1 MPTSA
6 RGGGQRT
13 AETLPA
19 AASGR
24 SRPWWRDKDRL
35 RMIRRTRAWLGAAV
49 GARVIF
55 YVVWLWWRQ
64 LPAREWLGPGQV
76 SRMPWGQE
84 GACDG
89 LPQTEILVR
98 LTTPEILTS
107 ATFCLPDGHRSVV
120 TDAVQLQTSSRAL
133 SGKDRIAWFPRNCSA
148 VGETVP
154 AFVIDV
160 DGRRMR
166 PAVPLGRARDPI

>member
-1 MPTSA
+1 MN
-6 RGGGQRT
+6 RQ
-13 AETLPA
+13 
-19 AASGR
+19 
-24 SRPWWRDKDRL
+24 
-35 RMIRRTRAWLGAAV
+35 TRVWLGAAV
-49 GARVIF
+49 GTLVIF
-55 YVVWLWWRQ
+55 SVVWLWWRQ
-64 LPAREWLGPGQV
+64 LPARQWLGPGQV
-76 SRMPWGQE
+76 SRMPWEQE

-107 ATFCLPDGHRSVV
+107 ATFCLPDGRRSVV
-120 TDAVQLQTSSRAL
+120 TDAVQLQVLSRTL

-160 DGRRMR
+160 GGRRMR
-166 PAVPLGRARDPI
+166 PAVPLGPCKGPDQEALWVLRQAAGESP